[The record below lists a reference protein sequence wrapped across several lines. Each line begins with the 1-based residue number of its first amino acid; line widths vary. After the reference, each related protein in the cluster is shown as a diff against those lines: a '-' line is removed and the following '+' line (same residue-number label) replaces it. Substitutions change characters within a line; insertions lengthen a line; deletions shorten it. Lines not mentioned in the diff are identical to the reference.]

1 MKQSKIIM
9 SMTVGIQ
16 SVAICYNL
24 GCNFTENKLFDEN
37 M

>member
-16 SVAICYNL
+16 SVSIYYNL